1 MAASVVYSAIFGSVL
16 ASLPAVS
23 SSLVVFDTKV
33 VDLTAERDDPT
44 DLLFSVRLGGGT
56 DINGAV
62 SHCQRLVRSP
72 QDSVLVLIS
81 DLFEG
86 GVEAEFLRRA
96 NALVA
101 SGVQFITL
109 LALSDEGTPSF
120 NVQLAGQLAAL
131 GVPAFACTP
140 DRFPELM
147 GAALGG
153 QSLTPG

>member
-1 MAASVVYSAIFGSVL
+1 L

-23 SSLVVFDTKV
+23 TSLVVFDTQV
-33 VDLTAERDDPT
+33 VDLTAELDDPT

-62 SHCQRLVRSP
+62 GFCQQLVRSP
-72 QDSVLVLIS
+72 QDTVFVLIS

-86 GVEAEFLRRA
+86 GLEVEFLRRA

-109 LALSDEGTPSF
+109 LALSDEGAPSF
-120 NVQLAGQLAAL
+120 NAQLAGQLAAL

-140 DRFPELM
+140 DRFPDLM
-147 GAALGG
+147 GAALGR
-153 QSLTPG
+153 QRLTA